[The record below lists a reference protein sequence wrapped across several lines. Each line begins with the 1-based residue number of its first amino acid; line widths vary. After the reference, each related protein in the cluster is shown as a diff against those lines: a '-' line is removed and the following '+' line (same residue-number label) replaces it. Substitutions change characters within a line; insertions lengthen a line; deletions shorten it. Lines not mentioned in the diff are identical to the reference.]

1 VKNAHKLTEGA
12 VLLAIFAV
20 LLLITLYVPVLNIVS
35 NLFLV
40 LPFIYFSWKNEL
52 KSIVVFLVAS
62 LLISLILGTI
72 VALPATL
79 LFGTTGIALGYLA
92 QKKKS
97 RFTMLMVASLVFLVN
112 VLIQYGVVVVLF
124 DFNFVKEADTIL
136 NESFASSA
144 KILEAAGQPA
154 QDMEIIREQL
164 NTMVQMI
171 ETLLPTML
179 VMGSFIIVF
188 VLQLI
193 NFPILKRFG
202 LNYPY
207 WKKFREL
214 TFPKSILWYYLI
226 TALLTIIIRPEVGTY
241 LNTALMNLAY
251 ILQFLLVIQGLTFI
265 YFYSHLKG
273 WPKVVPIL
281 ATVLLPI
288 LLYIIRILGII
299 DLGFDLRKRAAEKNK
314 TT

>member
-1 VKNAHKLTEGA
+1 VRNAHKLTEGA

-40 LPFIYFSWKNEL
+40 LPFIYFSWKNEF
-52 KSIVVFLVAS
+52 KSIFVFLVAS
-62 LLISLILGTI
+62 LIIALIVGTLI
-72 VALPATL
+72 ALPATL

-97 RFTMLMVASLVFLVN
+97 RFTMLLVASLVFLAN
-112 VLIQYGVVVVLF
+112 VLVQYGVVVTLF
-124 DFNFVKEADTIL
+124 DFNFAKEASTII

-144 KILEAAGQPA
+144 KILEATGQPA
-154 QDMEIIREQL
+154 QDMEVLKEQL
-164 NTMVQMI
+164 DTMVQMI

-179 VMGSFIIVF
+179 VMGSLIIVF
-188 VLQLI
+188 LLQLI
-193 NFPILKRFG
+193 NFPVLKRFG
-202 LNYPY
+202 LEYPY
-207 WKKFREL
+207 WKKFRDL

-226 TALLTIIIRPEVGTY
+226 SALLSIILRPEVGTY
-241 LNTALMNLAY
+241 LNTVLMNVAY
-251 ILQFLLVIQGLTFI
+251 ILQFLLVIQGLSFI
-265 YFYSHLKG
+265 YFYSHSKG
-273 WPKVVPIL
+273 WPRFVPII

-299 DLGFDLRKRAAEKNK
+299 DLGFDLRKRVAGKNK